1 MSINMKADNSVRMK
15 IMKIKN
21 V

>member
-1 MSINMKADNSVRMK
+1 MKADNSVRVK

-21 V
+21 S